1 MEPAPML
8 RPALATSP
16 PALAAAAA
24 RPDMM
29 SMTKRDLT
37 PTAGAKTAAFAAEMR
52 KLARKSGDDSRGR
65 LIFAMDATASRQ
77 PSWDQACEVQAGMF
91 LEADRLGGLDV
102 QLVFYRGRGECR
114 AGRWVSAPADLV
126 RLMRAVECRAGRTQI
141 IRVLR
146 HAASETERTRVH
158 ALVLVGDACEEP
170 VDELA
175 DLAGRLGLLG
185 VRAFLFHEGADRTA
199 HAAFGEIARLTGGA
213 VCRFDR
219 GAAAQLRTLLAA
231 VAVYT
236 SGGLRALR
244 DHAGSAGPEVRHL
257 VHQLR

>member
-1 MEPAPML
+1 
-8 RPALATSP
+8 
-16 PALAAAAA
+16 
-24 RPDMM
+24 M
-29 SMTKRDLT
+29 SKRDLST
-37 PTAGAKTAAFAAEMR
+37 SDAKTAVFAAQMR
-52 KLARKSGDDSRGR
+52 ALAPRNGDPARGR

-77 PSWDQACEVQAGMF
+77 PTWDQACDVQAGMF

-102 QLVFYRGRGECR
+102 QLVFFRGLGECR

-141 IRVLR
+141 ARVLR
-146 HAASETERTRVH
+146 HAVAETGRQRTH

-175 DLAGRLGLLG
+175 DLAGQLGLAG
-185 VRAFLFHEGADRTA
+185 VRAFLFHEGRDMSA
-199 HAAFGEIARLTGGA
+199 HAAFGQIARLTGGA

-219 GAAAQLRTLLAA
+219 HAALELRALLGA
-231 VAVYT
+231 VAVYAA
-236 SGGLRALR
+236 GGLPALR
-244 DHAGSAGPEVRHL
+244 DHAGSAGSEVRQL